1 MASPLIETK
10 LYRPRLRQGVVAR
23 PRLGEFLSRGSKSR
37 MTLVSAPAGFGK
49 TTAVAEWLAG
59 AAVDGRSVAW
69 LSLDARDSQP
79 ASFWTYLVTALQ
91 RAAPGVGAGALPLL
105 QSARTAVETVLATVL
120 NELGALTHPLDL
132 ILDDYHLADT
142 PDIRAGMTFL
152 LEHLPPQVH
161 LVICTRADPALPL
174 ARLRARGELVE
185 VRAADLRFTADE
197 TTAYLDGAVGLK
209 LIATDIEALE
219 QRTEGWIA
227 ALQLAALS
235 LRGREDVSRFVAGFA
250 GDDRYVV
257 DYLVEEVLGRQSDD
271 VRDFLLRTSVLN
283 RLHGPLCDAV
293 TGRRDGKAMLEVLD
307 RANLFVDRLDD
318 RRRWYRY
325 HHLFADVLRTH
336 LADEHPGEVASL
348 HRRAGRWYAD
358 AGEPVPA
365 VSHTLEAGDVDRA
378 ADLVELAIPAL
389 QRDRQEAT
397 ICGWIKD
404 LPDDIVRVRP
414 VLAVGLVGALMTRGE
429 FEGVEERLNGAERLL
444 GDSEQEHK
452 ASELVVADR
461 GALARLPGAI
471 EMYRSALALVRGDP
485 SATVRHARRAIDR
498 AAADDHVVRAAAAA
512 LSGLASWGSGDL
524 DAAHA
529 SYSAAVEGLL
539 RAGYVADV
547 LGCSITLADIRITQ
561 GRLTD
566 AQRTYERA
574 LRLAAEA
581 PDTLRGT
588 ADTYVG
594 LSQIAW
600 ERGDAAA
607 ATAQLRRARELG
619 EHAGL
624 PQHPYRWRVVRA
636 RILDAEGDR
645 AGALDLLDEAE
656 RVYTGDLSPNV
667 RPVPA
672 TRARLQLTHGNL
684 GEARDWAR
692 RQGLTTDDELS
703 YVREYEHL
711 TLARILLA
719 AHRADPSG
727 SELATAAPFLRRL
740 LTAAEAGGRTASV
753 IEILVLQARVHDAHG
768 DSGAAVAALER
779 ALTLAE
785 PQGHVRVFVDD
796 GPPVIA
802 LLTTVERQ
810 RPGWAYPRRLLD
822 AAHRIGDPT
831 GEEAGTTSATARH
844 ELVEPLSERESEVL
858 RLLASDLGG
867 PDIAR
872 RLHVSLNTL
881 RTHTR
886 HIYTKLGVNNRRE
899 AVRVAAELD
908 LISRA
913 PGR

>member
-1 MASPLIETK
+1 MAPFVHTPPPL
-10 LYRPRLRQGVVAR
+10 
-23 PRLGEFLSRGSKSR
+23 
-37 MTLVSAPAGFGK
+37 AP
-49 TTAVAEWLAG
+49 
-59 AAVDGRSVAW
+59 
-69 LSLDARDSQP
+69 
-79 ASFWTYLVTALQ
+79 
-91 RAAPGVGAGALPLL
+91 PGVGAGALPLL
-105 QSARTAVETVLATVL
+105 QSAPTSVETVLATVL
-120 NELGALTHPLDL
+120 NELGALSDPLDL
-132 ILDDYHLADT
+132 VLDDYHLADT
-142 PDIRAGMTFL
+142 PDIRTGMTFL

-185 VRAADLRFTADE
+185 LRAADLRFTADE
-197 TTAYLDGAVGLK
+197 TAAYLDEAVGLK
-209 LIATDIEALE
+209 LMAAHVEALE

-227 ALQLAALS
+227 ALKLAALS
-235 LRGREDVSRFVAGFA
+235 LRGREDVSDFVAGFA

-293 TGRRDGKAMLEVLD
+293 TGRQDGKAMLEVLD

-336 LADEHPGEVASL
+336 LADERPDEVASL
-348 HRRAGRWYAD
+348 HRRAGQWYAD

-365 VSHTLEAGDVDRA
+365 VGHALEAGDVDRA
-378 ADLVELAIPAL
+378 ADLVERAIPAL
-389 QRDRQEAT
+389 QRERQEAT

-404 LPDDIVRVRP
+404 LPDDVVRVRP

-429 FEGVEERLNGAERLL
+429 FEGVEDRLDGAERLIDDCGQAGPAAEPVV
-444 GDSEQEHK
+444 GDRS
-452 ASELVVADR
+452 
-461 GALARLPGAI
+461 ALARLPGAI
-471 EMYRSALALVRGDP
+471 EMYRSALSLARGDS
-485 SATVRHARRAIDR
+485 SATLRHARRAIDR
-498 AAADDHVVRAAAAA
+498 AAPDDHVVRAAAAA

-566 AQRTYERA
+566 AQRIYERA

-588 ADTYVG
+588 SDMHVG
-594 LSQIAW
+594 LCQIAW
-600 ERGDAAA
+600 ERGDTAA
-607 ATAQLRRARELG
+607 ATVQLQRARELG
-619 EHAGL
+619 ELAGL
-624 PQHPYRWRVVRA
+624 PQHPYRWRVAQA
-636 RILDAEGDR
+636 RILHAEGDR
-645 AGALDLLDEAE
+645 TGALDLLEEAE
-656 RVYTGDLSPNV
+656 RVYTGDLSPDV

-672 TRARLQLTHGNL
+672 TRVRLLLAHGDL

-703 YVREYEHL
+703 YVREYEHI

-719 AHRADPSG
+719 AHTADPSG
-727 SELATAAPFLRRL
+727 SALGTAAPFLQRL
-740 LTAAEAGGRTASV
+740 LTAAEAGGRTAAV
-753 IEILVLQARVHDAHG
+753 IEILVLLARVHDAHG
-768 DSGAAVAALER
+768 DSAAALAALER

-785 PQGHVRVFVDD
+785 PQGHVRVFADD
-796 GPPVIA
+796 GPPLTA
-802 LLTTVERQ
+802 LLTTVVRQ

-822 AAHRIGDPT
+822 AAHRTGGAT
-831 GEEAGTTSATARH
+831 GEATGTTSAATRPA
-844 ELVEPLSERESEVL
+844 LVEPLSERESEVL
-858 RLLASDLGG
+858 RLLAGDLAG

-899 AVRVAAELD
+899 AVRTAARLG
-908 LISRA
+908 LVPRA

>member
-10 LYRPRLRQGVVAR
+10 LYRPRIRQGAVAR
-23 PRLGEFLSRGSKSR
+23 PRLGEFLSRGAKSR

-59 AAVDGRSVAW
+59 AADGQRSAAW
-69 LSLDARDSQP
+69 LSLDARDSRP

-91 RAAPGVGAGALPLL
+91 RAVPGVGAGALPLL
-105 QSARTAVETVLATVL
+105 QSAQPAIETVLATVL
-120 NELGALTHPLDL
+120 NELGALTNPLDL

-142 PDIRAGMTFL
+142 PDVRTGMTFL
-152 LEHLPPQVH
+152 LEHLPPRVH

-185 VRAADLRFTADE
+185 LRAADLRFTAEE
-197 TTAYLDGAVGLK
+197 TAAYLDEAVGPQL
-209 LIATDIEALE
+209 AARDVEALE

-271 VRDFLLRTSVLN
+271 VRDFLLRTSVLT

-325 HHLFADVLRTH
+325 HQLFADVLRTH
-336 LADEHPGEVASL
+336 LADERPEEVASL
-348 HRRAGRWYAD
+348 HRRAGQWYAA

-365 VSHTLEAGDVDRA
+365 VSHALEAGDADRA
-378 ADLVELAIPAL
+378 ADLVERAIPAL

-404 LPDDIVRVRP
+404 LPDDVVRVRP

-429 FEGVEERLNGAERLL
+429 FEGVEDRLDEAERLL
-444 GDSEQEHK
+444 GDCEQEGP
-452 ASELVVADR
+452 AAELVVADPS
-461 GALARLPGAI
+461 ALDRLPGAV
-471 EMYRSALALVRGDP
+471 EMYRSALALAHGDP

-498 AAADDHVVRAAAAA
+498 AAADDHVVRAAASA
-512 LSGLASWGSGDL
+512 LSGLASWGGGDL

-561 GRLTD
+561 GRLAD

-574 LRLAAEA
+574 LRLASEA
-581 PDTLRGT
+581 PDILRGT
-588 ADTYVG
+588 SDMHVG

-600 ERGDAAA
+600 ERGDIAA
-607 ATAQLRRARELG
+607 ATGHLERARELG
-619 EHAGL
+619 ELAGL
-624 PQHPYRWRVVRA
+624 PQHPYRWRVAKA

-645 AGALDLLDEAE
+645 AGALELLEEAE
-656 RVYTGDLSPNV
+656 RVYTGDLSPDV

-672 TRARLQLTHGNL
+672 TRARLLLTHGNL
-684 GEARDWAR
+684 AEALDWAR

-719 AHRADPSG
+719 AHTADPCG
-727 SELATAAPFLRRL
+727 TAFGTVVPFLRRL
-740 LTAAEAGGRTASV
+740 LTAAEAGGRTAGV
-753 IEILVLQARVHDAHG
+753 IEVLVLQALVHDARG
-768 DSGAAVAALER
+768 DSGAALAALER
-779 ALTLAE
+779 SLTLAE
-785 PQGHVRVFVDD
+785 PHGHVRVFVDD
-796 GPPVIA
+796 GPPVTA
-802 LLTTVERQ
+802 LLATVVGQ
-810 RPGWAYPRRLLD
+810 RSGWAYPRRLLD
-822 AAHRIGDPT
+822 AAHRTGGAS
-831 GEEAGTTSATARH
+831 GEETGTTSAATRH

-858 RLLASDLGG
+858 RLLAGDLGG

-881 RTHTR
+881 RTHTK
-886 HIYTKLGVNNRRE
+886 HIYAKLGVNNRRD
-899 AVRVAAELD
+899 AVRVALSLD
-908 LISRA
+908 LVPRA